1 MMKRLL
7 HVTILFFSLTVF
19 GQYTAI
25 PDANFEQALIDLGI
39 DTEGTLN
46 GLVLTSDVA
55 SVVNIDLDGRNISD
69 LTGIESFA
77 ALQVLRVRGNN
88 LSEVDLSNNVNL
100 TTFYAGYN
108 NLTSVDLSANTNLT
122 RIAFEVNPL
131 SELLFSSAPTGIY
144 EVNLSATLLTSI
156 DLSALTNLTYFLI
169 KDNDVLERISVKNGN
184 NTGIVAFQST
194 NTPLLTCIE
203 VDNVSYSQTNWT
215 NIDPNNSF
223 STNCHFADTYVP
235 DTNFEQRL
243 IDLGYDTVLDD
254 YVPTANIAGV
264 TTLNIS
270 NRSISDLTGIEDFAS
285 LQVFNCRGNLF
296 TSLDLSANPTLTSLI
311 CGANAL
317 TTLDLSANSNLT
329 NLAAELCDLTSI
341 TLPLSIQLMNIDGN
355 EFTELDFSGLP
366 NLKYLLVK
374 NNPYLYALNVK
385 NGNNTNFTDF
395 QATLTPLLYCI
406 EVDNPTYSTT
416 NWTTVTAQVTFR
428 TECTVPVITLTGANP
443 QEIELGAG
451 YTELGATTD
460 DGSSVIIDASEFV
473 DAVGTYSIYYD
484 ATDAA
489 GNEAEQ
495 MIRTVNVVDTTPPT
509 ASCVGETW
517 LNLDE
522 YGTYTIDTAD
532 INNGSDDLSGIQSI
546 SIDRDNFNCSDVG
559 SPITITLT
567 VTDNNNLSETCTTTI
582 HVSDNLPPVFDAN
595 TLPQD
600 MTVGFNNASNNGY
613 ILPDFT
619 VSTVVIDNCTSSV
632 VADQYPSPGQ
642 TLTSGLHTITLE
654 VFDASNNFNFYE
666 FVIDVDGTLSSST
679 LTIDGLSVYPVP
691 TRDKVN
697 LDVVV
702 DAVRVINL
710 TGQEV
715 LQLTQTASIDLS
727 EMPNGIYFAQISKD
741 GKQEVV
747 RLIKK

>member
-1 MMKRLL
+1 MKRLL
-7 HVTILFFSLTVF
+7 HVIVLFFSLTVF

-46 GLVLTSDVA
+46 NLVLTSDVA
-55 SVVNIDLDGRNISD
+55 SVTTIDLDGRNISD

-88 LSEVDLSNNVNL
+88 LSEVDLSNNINL

-108 NLTSVDLSANTNLT
+108 NFTSVDLSANTNLT

-131 SELLFSSAPTGIY
+131 SELIFSSAPTGIY
-144 EVNLSATLLTSI
+144 EVNLSNTALTSI

-184 NTGIVAFQST
+184 NTGIVSFQST

-235 DTNFEQRL
+235 DNNFEQRL

-285 LQVFNCRGNLF
+285 LQVFNCRSNLF

-317 TTLDLSANSNLT
+317 TTLDLSANTNLT

-428 TECTVPVITLTGANP
+428 TECT

-509 ASCVGETW
+509 VICAGESW
-517 LNLDE
+517 FNLDE
-522 YGTYTIDTAD
+522 NGTYTVLVSQ
-532 INNGSDDLSGIQSI
+532 INNGSNDLSGIQSI
-546 SIDRDNFNCSDVG
+546 TIDQDSFDCSNIGTPV
-559 SPITITLT
+559 TITLT
-567 VTDNNNLSETCTTTI
+567 VTDNNNLSETCTTTV
-582 HVSDNLPPVFDAN
+582 HFSDNLAPVFDAN
-595 TLPQD
+595 TLPDD

-619 VSTVVIDNCTSSV
+619 TSVVVTDNCTTSLTI
-632 VADQYPSPGQ
+632 DQYPSPGQ

-654 VFDASNNFNFYE
+654 IFDVYTNFNFYE

-679 LTIDGLSVYPVP
+679 HTIDGLAVYPVP

-697 LDVVV
+697 LDIIV